1 MTVAATSQSR
11 EGATTKPTTIAA
23 TSQSRESA
31 SVSRRGRPQ
40 AGTEQFLRIT
50 KATGMAVGQRVES
63 ALLIDGYGRHV
74 ATLARS
80 VAEEDLADGE
90 ASGDLL
96 AENGCPELGTFLRAP
111 EPTEPDFGLDR
122 ILDGIQSY
130 LEKGGIPAA

>member
-1 MTVAATSQSR
+1 VRGT
-11 EGATTKPTTIAA
+11 TTKPTTIAA

-40 AGTEQFLRIT
+40 AGTGQFLRII
-50 KATGMAVGQRVES
+50 KVTGMPVGQRVES
-63 ALLIDGYGRHV
+63 ELLVDGYARHV

-80 VAEEDLADGE
+80 VADEDLGDGQ
-90 ASGDLL
+90 AFGDLL
-96 AENGCPELGTFLRAP
+96 AANGCPELGTFLRAP
-111 EPTEPDFGLDR
+111 EPAEPDIGLDR